1 MKAILIG
8 DNITSLVLAKCLV
21 NNNINVSLYSKPKLQ
36 KIDKIRTISI
46 SKKNLDFIQNSILK
60 ISNKYLWDI
69 DNIQIYQEYKQIK
82 KILDFK
88 NNDKKLFSIVRNIE
102 LYNLLNSKL
111 KTNKRFKKILIK
123 KEKNLFSSFIKKN
136 KSDIIFNCDKDNEI
150 SKMYSGKGIKKN

>member
-69 DNIQIYQEYKQIK
+69 DNIQIYQEYKQ
-82 KILDFK
+82 FR
-88 NNDKKLFSIVRNIE
+88 S
-102 LYNLLNSKL
+102 
-111 KTNKRFKKILIK
+111 
-123 KEKNLFSSFIKKN
+123 
-136 KSDIIFNCDKDNEI
+136 
-150 SKMYSGKGIKKN
+150 